1 MMKPID
7 KTIFGDNQ
15 FFGINHM
22 SQEKAQKLADRFSNI
37 EEIFKVYDQAFDA
50 GIGSIMLNSND
61 RAIDICNHFRG
72 NKEKYKHLNWY
83 PSLPYPH
90 KYANLVAE
98 KGIPKTVNDILIQ
111 NYSLKGAFGMIVKS
125 GAAVVTKDVI
135 KLMQMFIDID
145 MKMFEGLNVKVV
157 FLQNIITDLLLGY
170 DFQLIFNEFAKYIRK
185 KYNAIPGFITQ
196 NMPILLNKLHKW
208 NIDEVA
214 ICTSFNKLGYL
225 MSPNINS
232 YINAANNNNPNR
244 YQLMAMSTLASGAIE
259 AREAYSFINN
269 QNIQSI
275 VFGASTKSHIKETT
289 KLISI

>member
-1 MMKPID
+1 MKPID
-7 KTIFGDNQ
+7 KIIFGDNQ

-22 SQEKAQKLADRFSNI
+22 SQEKAQKLANRFSNI
-37 EEIFKVYDQAFDA
+37 EEILKVYDLAFDA

-61 RAIDICNHFRG
+61 RAIDICNHFRL

-111 NYSLKGAFGMIVKS
+111 NYSLKGAFGMLVKS
-125 GAAVVTKDVI
+125 GTAIVTKDVI

-145 MKMFEGLNVKVV
+145 MKLFDSLNVKVV

-170 DFQLIFNEFAKYIRK
+170 DFQLVFNEFAKYIRR

-196 NMPILLNKLHKW
+196 NMPILLNKLRQW
-208 NIDEVA
+208 NIDEVV

-232 YINAANNNNPNR
+232 YINAANNNNPKR
-244 YQLMAMSTLASGAIE
+244 YQLMAMSTLASGAIQGKD
-259 AREAYSFINN
+259 AFSFINN

-275 VFGASTKSHIKETT
+275 VFGASTYDHIKETIE
-289 KLISI
+289 LISI